1 MENEDENIYKII
13 TIGDS
18 SVGKSSIIKRFI
30 YDTFTENT
38 ITTIGMNIAMHK
50 MTLKNGKNIT
60 LKLVDTAGEERYKAL
75 SKNYFTNTDGV
86 LFVFDLNKSESFD
99 NISDWIKTFE
109 ESKRKNLNIPK
120 YLIGNKNDLVC
131 NVQEKLIQNFL
142 SKNKDFKYKSTS
154 AKENNNITELFQEL
168 AEIVYENNQKYANLK
183 TKNIKLSNGKN
194 NEKKRCGIISCLVD

>member
-86 LFVFDLNKSESFD
+86 LFVFDLNKPESFD